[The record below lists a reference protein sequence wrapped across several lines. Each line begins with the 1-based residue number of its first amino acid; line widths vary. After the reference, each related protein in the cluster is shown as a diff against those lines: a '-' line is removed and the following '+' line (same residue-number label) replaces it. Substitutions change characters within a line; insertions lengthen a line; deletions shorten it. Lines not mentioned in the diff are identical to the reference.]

1 MNDKGPHV
9 NSLAHYYRSALPVYC
24 HIIYLT
30 AQAISRVLYQ
40 TSVSLR
46 FIWLAKFSSDKKHKI
61 AKLPTL
67 LRPIFKFLFLNMK
80 IFLRSKF

>member
-30 AQAISRVLYQ
+30 AQAIFPCLYQ

-46 FIWLAKFSSDKKHKI
+46 FIWLAKFSSDKKHEI
-61 AKLPTL
+61 VKLLTL
-67 LRPIFKFLFLNMK
+67 SRPFLSFIFKYENF
-80 IFLRSKF
+80 SAQ